1 MFYVNKRKCTFCDFN
16 YISYILPF
24 YLIVLAGYM
33 LKKKKKRPKKLWNP
47 MVNTVFKQ
55 ALVHIKLSSF
65 DITLE
70 IFGILLRGYQ
80 KKG

>member
-33 LKKKKKRPKKLWNP
+33 LKKKRKEKKKTKKAVESYGKYCFQTSTSP
-47 MVNTVFKQ
+47 YKV
-55 ALVHIKLSSF
+55 
-65 DITLE
+65 
-70 IFGILLRGYQ
+70 IFL
-80 KKG
+80 

>member
-1 MFYVNKRKCTFCDFN
+1 MSIKENVLFVTSTIFLYLT
-16 YISYILPF
+16 PF

-33 LKKKKKRPKKLWNP
+33 LKKKKKKRKRPKKLWNP

-65 DITLE
+65 DIILD

-80 KKG
+80 